1 MRKYLFAVCSAAVFA
16 LPTSA
21 AFSQVDVEVGR
32 EVSTWGL
39 VTIAT
44 TTIATKAEAVEN

>member
-21 AFSQVDVEVGR
+21 AFSQVDVEVGPGR
-32 EVSTWGL
+32 FLRGAWLPSPL
-39 VTIAT
+39 LQSLRRRRL
-44 TTIATKAEAVEN
+44 